1 MEIKNKT
8 STKNLE
14 KSRIFKT
21 RYFSRWMEKTEL
33 TDVLLLNAVEE
44 MERGLI
50 DADLGGGVFKK
61 RVALPNR
68 GKSGSVR
75 TLIATNKNDRWF
87 FMLGFEKNQREN
99 INEKELRFL
108 KDFATDLLTIPQS
121 RLLNSLKSKDLLEI
135 SHEKK

>member
-1 MEIKNKT
+1 M
-8 STKNLE
+8 

-21 RYFSRWMEKTEL
+21 RVFERWMQKIDL
-33 TDVLLLNAVEE
+33 SDDLLVIAVHE

-61 RVALPNR
+61 RIALPNR

-87 FMLGFEKNQREN
+87 FMLGFEKNQRDN
-99 INEKELRFL
+99 ISEKEHLFL
-108 KDFATDLLTIPQS
+108 KDFAADLLKMS
-121 RLLNSLKSKDLLEI
+121 DDRLVNSIKSKNLLEI
-135 SHEKK
+135 SHETQ

>member
-1 MEIKNKT
+1 MT
-8 STKNLE
+8 TT
-14 KSRIFKT
+14 RIFKT

-33 TDVLLLNAVEE
+33 TNQLLLAAVEE

-87 FMLGFEKNQREN
+87 FMLGFEKNQRDN

-108 KDFATDLLTIPQS
+108 KDFAADLLTISES
-121 RLLNSLKSKDLLEI
+121 RLVKSLNNNDLLEI
-135 SHEKK
+135 NNASK

>member
-1 MEIKNKT
+1 M
-8 STKNLE
+8 

-21 RYFSRWMEKTEL
+21 RVFERWMQKIDL
-33 TDVLLLNAVEE
+33 SDDLLVIAVHE

-61 RVALPNR
+61 RIALPNR

-87 FMLGFEKNQREN
+87 FVLGFEKNQRDN
-99 INEKELRFL
+99 ISQKELLFL
-108 KDFATDLLTIPQS
+108 KDFAADLLKMS
-121 RLLNSLKSKDLLEI
+121 DDRLVNSIKSKNLLEI
-135 SHEKK
+135 SHETQ

>member
-1 MEIKNKT
+1 MIETNK
-8 STKNLE
+8 
-14 KSRIFKT
+14 RIFKT
-21 RYFSRWMEKTEL
+21 RYFSNWLEKTEL
-33 TDVLLLNAVEE
+33 TDALLLNAVEE

-87 FMLGFEKNQREN
+87 FMLGFEKNQRDNIDKSELKLLKEYAKTMLSFSDAMLDTALTRNDLKEINHDEEN
-99 INEKELRFL
+99 
-108 KDFATDLLTIPQS
+108 
-121 RLLNSLKSKDLLEI
+121 
-135 SHEKK
+135 

>member
-1 MEIKNKT
+1 MIENNK
-8 STKNLE
+8 
-14 KSRIFKT
+14 RIFKT
-21 RYFSRWMEKTEL
+21 RYFSNWLEKTEL
-33 TDVLLLNAVEE
+33 TDALLLNAVEE

-87 FMLGFEKNQREN
+87 FMFGFEKNQRDN
-99 INEKELRFL
+99 IDKSDLKFLKQSAKKMLSFSDELLDITLKIKELE
-108 KDFATDLLTIPQS
+108 
-121 RLLNSLKSKDLLEI
+121 EI
-135 SHEKK
+135 HYV

>member
-1 MEIKNKT
+1 MIETNK
-8 STKNLE
+8 
-14 KSRIFKT
+14 RIFKT
-21 RYFSRWMEKTEL
+21 RYFSNWQEKTEL
-33 TDVLLLNAVEE
+33 TDALLLSAVEE

-87 FMLGFEKNQREN
+87 FMFGFEKNQREN
-99 INEKELRFL
+99 IDANEL
-108 KDFATDLLTIPQS
+108 KTFKSIANDLLKLTDDVLNNFVTIQ
-121 RLLNSLKSKDLLEI
+121 KIKEI
-135 SHEKK
+135 HHE

>member
-1 MEIKNKT
+1 MNTLIYND
-8 STKNLE
+8 NLKIH

-33 TDVLLLNAVEE
+33 TDALLLNAVEE
-44 MERGLI
+44 MECGLI
-50 DADLGGGVFKK
+50 DADLGSGVFKK

-87 FMLGFEKNQREN
+87 FMLGFEKNQRDN
-99 INEKELRFL
+99 INEKEFRFL
-108 KDFATDLLTIPQS
+108 KDFAADLLTISEPK
-121 RLLNSLKSKDLLEI
+121 LLNSLKSKDLLEI
-135 SHEKK
+135 SNE